1 MKPWRRLLLAACCAL
16 LGAGAVCAQAITITD
31 DRGKPVRFDG
41 PPRRIVSLLPSLTE
55 SVCELQHCDRLVGVD
70 RFSNWPASVQRLPQ
84 VGGMVDPNIEAVV
97 ALRPD
102 VVLLSVNSR
111 VSDRLEA
118 LGVKVLALD
127 LKTHA
132 DVRRVLRVVGDMLAV
147 PHHQGADRMWRV
159 IDAAVQAAA
168 QSLPERAR
176 GARVYFEVS
185 RGPYA
190 AGTSSFIGETLTRLG
205 VRNVVPQELGPF
217 PRLNPEFVRRAN
229 PQVIMVANRSMQP
242 MVLYP
247 GWQNMAAVKQGRMCE
262 FGPEVSD
269 VVVRPGPRMAEA
281 ARIMADCLSK
291 SFP

>member
-1 MKPWRRLLLAACCAL
+1 MKPWHRLLLAACCL
-16 LGAGAVCAQAITITD
+16 LAGAAQAITITD
-31 DRGKPVRFDG
+31 DRGRQLHFDE

-55 SVCELQHCDRLVGVD
+55 SVCELQHCDRIVGVD
-70 RFSNWPASVQRLPQ
+70 RYSNWPASIQRLPQ
-84 VGGMVDPNIEAVV
+84 VGGGLDPNIEAVV

-102 VVLLSVNSR
+102 VVLLSVSSR

-118 LGVKVLALD
+118 LGVKVAALEP
-127 LKTHA
+127 KSHA
-132 DVRRVLRVVGDMLAV
+132 DVRRVLRVVGDLLAV
-147 PHHQGADRMWRV
+147 PHAQGADRVWRV

-168 QSLPERAR
+168 QSLPARAR
-176 GARVYFEVS
+176 GTRVYFEVS

-190 AGTSSFIGETLTRLG
+190 AGTSSFIGETLVRLG
-205 VRNVVPQELGPF
+205 VRNVVPPELGPF
-217 PRLNPEFVRRAN
+217 PRLNPEFVLRAR
-229 PQVIMVANRSMQP
+229 PDVIMVANRSMQP

-247 GWQNMAAVKQGRMCE
+247 GWQNMAAVKEGRMCE

-281 ARIMADCLSK
+281 ARIMAGCLAK

>member
-1 MKPWRRLLLAACCAL
+1 MKPWHRLLLAACCL
-16 LGAGAVCAQAITITD
+16 LAGAAQAITITD
-31 DRGKPVRFDG
+31 DRGRQLHFDE

-55 SVCELQHCDRLVGVD
+55 SVCELQHCDRIVGVD
-70 RFSNWPASVQRLPQ
+70 RYSNWPASIQRLPQ
-84 VGGMVDPNIEAVV
+84 VGGGLDPNIEAVV

-102 VVLLSVNSR
+102 VVLLSVSSR

-118 LGVKVLALD
+118 LGVKVAALEP
-127 LKTHA
+127 KSHA
-132 DVRRVLRVVGDMLAV
+132 DVRRVLRVVGDLLAV
-147 PHHQGADRMWRV
+147 PHAQGADRVWRV

-168 QSLPERAR
+168 QSLPARAR
-176 GARVYFEVS
+176 GTRVYFEVS

-190 AGTSSFIGETLTRLG
+190 AGASSFIGETLVRLG
-205 VRNVVPQELGPF
+205 VRNVVPPELGPF
-217 PRLNPEFVRRAN
+217 PRLNPEFVLRAR
-229 PQVIMVANRSMQP
+229 PDVIMVANRSMQP

-247 GWQNMAAVKQGRMCE
+247 GWQNMAAVKEGRMCE

-281 ARIMADCLSK
+281 ARIMAGCLAK

>member
-1 MKPWRRLLLAACCAL
+1 MKPWHRLLLAACCL
-16 LGAGAVCAQAITITD
+16 LAGAAQAITITD
-31 DRGKPVRFDG
+31 DRGRQLHFDE

-55 SVCELQHCDRLVGVD
+55 SVCELQHCDRIVGVD
-70 RFSNWPASVQRLPQ
+70 RYSNWPASIQRLPQ
-84 VGGMVDPNIEAVV
+84 VGGGLDPNIEAVV

-102 VVLLSVNSR
+102 VVLLSVSSR

-118 LGVKVLALD
+118 LGVKVAALEP
-127 LKTHA
+127 KSHA
-132 DVRRVLRVVGDMLAV
+132 DVRRVLRVVGDLLAV
-147 PHHQGADRMWRV
+147 PHAQGADRVWRV

-168 QSLPERAR
+168 QSLPERER
-176 GARVYFEVS
+176 GTRVYFEVS

-190 AGTSSFIGETLTRLG
+190 AGASSFIGETLVRLG
-205 VRNVVPQELGPF
+205 VRNVVPPELGPF
-217 PRLNPEFVRRAN
+217 PRLNPEFVLRAR
-229 PQVIMVANRSMQP
+229 PDVIMVANRSMQP

-247 GWQNMAAVKQGRMCE
+247 GWQNMAAVKEGRMCE

-281 ARIMADCLSK
+281 ARIMAGCLAK

>member
-1 MKPWRRLLLAACCAL
+1 MKPWHRLLLAACCL
-16 LGAGAVCAQAITITD
+16 LAGAAQAITITD
-31 DRGKPVRFDG
+31 DRGRQLHFDES
-41 PPRRIVSLLPSLTE
+41 PRRIVSLLPSLTE
-55 SVCELQHCDRLVGVD
+55 SVCELQHCDRIVGVD
-70 RFSNWPASVQRLPQ
+70 RYSNWPASIQRLPQ
-84 VGGMVDPNIEAVV
+84 VGGGLDPNIEAVV

-102 VVLLSVNSR
+102 VVLLSVSSR

-118 LGVKVLALD
+118 LGVKVAALEP
-127 LKTHA
+127 KSHA
-132 DVRRVLRVVGDMLAV
+132 DVRRVLRVVGDLLAV
-147 PHHQGADRMWRV
+147 PHAQGADRVWRV

-176 GARVYFEVS
+176 GTRVYFEVS

-190 AGTSSFIGETLTRLG
+190 AGASSFIGETLVRLG
-205 VRNVVPQELGPF
+205 VRNVVPPELGPF
-217 PRLNPEFVRRAN
+217 PRLNPEFVLRAR
-229 PQVIMVANRSMQP
+229 PDVIMVANRSMQP

-247 GWQNMAAVKQGRMCE
+247 GWQNMAAVKEGRMCE

-281 ARIMADCLSK
+281 ARIMAGCLAK

>member
-1 MKPWRRLLLAACCAL
+1 MKPWHRLLLAACCL
-16 LGAGAVCAQAITITD
+16 LAGAAQAITITD
-31 DRGKPVRFDG
+31 DRGRQLHFDE

-55 SVCELQHCDRLVGVD
+55 SVCELQHCDRIVGVD
-70 RFSNWPASVQRLPQ
+70 RYSNWPASIQRLPQ
-84 VGGMVDPNIEAVV
+84 VGGGLDPNIEAVV

-102 VVLLSVNSR
+102 VVLLSVSSR

-118 LGVKVLALD
+118 LGVKVAALEP
-127 LKTHA
+127 KSHA
-132 DVRRVLRVVGDMLAV
+132 DVRRVLRVVGDLLAV
-147 PHHQGADRMWRV
+147 PHAQGADRVWRV

-176 GARVYFEVS
+176 GTRVYFEVS

-190 AGTSSFIGETLTRLG
+190 AGASSFIGETLVRLG
-205 VRNVVPQELGPF
+205 VRNVVPPELGPF
-217 PRLNPEFVRRAN
+217 PRLNPDFVLRAR
-229 PQVIMVANRSMQP
+229 PDVIMVANRSMQP

-247 GWQNMAAVKQGRMCE
+247 GWQNMAAVKEGRMCE

-281 ARIMADCLSK
+281 ARIMAGCLAK

>member
-1 MKPWRRLLLAACCAL
+1 MKPWHRLLLAACCL
-16 LGAGAVCAQAITITD
+16 LAGAAQAITITD
-31 DRGKPVRFDG
+31 DRGRQLHFDE

-55 SVCELQHCDRLVGVD
+55 SVCELQHCDRIVGVD
-70 RFSNWPASVQRLPQ
+70 RYSNWPASIQRLPQ
-84 VGGMVDPNIEAVV
+84 VGGGLDPNIEVVV

-102 VVLLSVNSR
+102 VVLLSVSSR

-118 LGVKVLALD
+118 LGVKVAALEP
-127 LKTHA
+127 KSHA
-132 DVRRVLRVVGDMLAV
+132 DVRRVLRVVGDLLAV
-147 PHHQGADRMWRV
+147 PHAQGADRVWRV

-176 GARVYFEVS
+176 GTRVYFEVS

-190 AGTSSFIGETLTRLG
+190 AGASSFIGETLVRLG
-205 VRNVVPQELGPF
+205 VRNVVPPELGPF
-217 PRLNPEFVRRAN
+217 PRLNPEFVLRAR
-229 PQVIMVANRSMQP
+229 PDVIMVANRSMQP

-247 GWQNMAAVKQGRMCE
+247 GWQNMAAVKEGRMCE

-281 ARIMADCLSK
+281 ARIMAGCLAK